1 MKSST
6 RIAFIILAAVGF
18 GAIVVLATLLLRP
31 YSYHGMTFQSSQPA
45 KDFIL
50 TGPDGRPVSLSDYRG
65 KLVALYFGYTFCP
78 DVCPTTLAELGQ
90 AVKQLGPKAE
100 EIQVLMV
107 TVDPERDTPER
118 LAEYV
123 SYFNPAFVIASPTK
137 EGGSGEFS
145 HATPL
150 PPASR
155 ACRSGGRRRTPRP
168 RAPSAAQNPP
178 IAARRAWFRLPART
192 IAQPRDPRY
201 RRTCERCLFSVSML
215 RSTNPVMILG
225 WN

>member
-123 SYFNPAFVIASPTK
+123 SYFNPTFVGLTGTPDQIAAA
-137 EGGSGEFS
+137 
-145 HATPL
+145 ATPFGIYYEKHEGT
-150 PPASR
+150 PATGYLVDHTATISVLDR
-155 ACRSGGRRRTPRP
+155 AGRLALVWPFGIQ
-168 RAPSAAQNPP
+168 AND
-178 IAARRAWFRLPART
+178 IAADLKH
-192 IAQPRDPRY
+192 
-201 RRTCERCLFSVSML
+201 LL
-215 RSTNPVMILG
+215 N
-225 WN
+225 

>member
-123 SYFNPAFVIASPTK
+123 SYFNPAFVGLTGTPDQIAAA
-137 EGGSGEFS
+137 
-145 HATPL
+145 ATPFGIYYEKHEGT
-150 PPASR
+150 PATGYLVDHTATISVLDR
-155 ACRSGGRRRTPRP
+155 AGRLALVWPFGIQ
-168 RAPSAAQNPP
+168 AND
-178 IAARRAWFRLPART
+178 IAADLKH
-192 IAQPRDPRY
+192 
-201 RRTCERCLFSVSML
+201 LL
-215 RSTNPVMILG
+215 N
-225 WN
+225 